1 MAGEVDARLAELGIE
16 VPEAAASVAN
26 YVGYVRSGNLVF
38 VSGQV
43 PLVDGAFKF
52 QGKVGAEFS
61 VEEGQE
67 AARICAINIIAQLK
81 AACGGDLDRVRR
93 IVKLG
98 GFVNSTPEFTDQPKV
113 INGASD
119 LMVAVFGDAGRHSRA
134 AVSAGALPLGV
145 AVEVDAVAEIG

>member
-16 VPEAAASVAN
+16 VPEAAAPVAN
-26 YVGYVRSGNLVF
+26 YVGYVQSGNLVF

-43 PLVDGAFKF
+43 PLVGGEFKY

-61 VEEGQE
+61 VEDGQE
-67 AARICAINIIAQLK
+67 AARICAINIVAQLK

-119 LMVAVFGDAGRHSRA
+119 LMVAVFGDKGKHTRA
-134 AVSAGALPLGV
+134 AVSAGSLPLGV
-145 AVEVDAVAEIG
+145 AVEIDAIAEIA